1 MVEYR
6 LSYLRITKQHII
18 YQAHIPRVSNLYNLH
33 RSARK
38 IISDLTKINID
49 LILCV
54 MSTERESQFIRL
66 IKQLGTIY
74 ESNLLL
80 NKTKWWFASR
90 LDDIRNATYFPKIY
104 TANEDRR
111 RLLSHFSSTV
121 MKILL
126 NAILRTYI
134 RLPISSL
141 FMSPMTCAVQQN
153 KYQLKK
159 TQMFI
164 Q

>member
-1 MVEYR
+1 MTEYR
-6 LSYLRITKQHII
+6 LSYLRLSKQHII
-18 YQAHIPRVSNLYNLH
+18 YQAYIPRVSNLYNLH
-33 RSARK
+33 YSARK

-66 IKQLGTIY
+66 IKRLSTNF

-80 NKTKWWFASR
+80 NQTKWWFTSR

-111 RLLSHFSSTV
+111 RLLSHFSITS
-121 MKILL
+121 MKILI
-126 NAILRTYI
+126 NAILKTYI

-141 FMSPMTCAVQQN
+141 FISPTSCAIPQN
-153 KYQLKK
+153 RYQLEK